1 MFSLPHR
8 QKFGNRCYPSPAQP
22 LPAPRARRGHLP
34 ERPRSNKSFTATP
47 QTERQH
53 WVPRGRPQRRPL
65 PRSNSH
71 WVSGSREVPVILVR
85 IPRRGR
91 RGPDKTPRSPLSPGG
106 CGVPRPGGRRGTPA
120 ERSSGPLPGPAG
132 WGRAGASAAPLGTG
146 EGRAARFRL
155 GRGYLPRE
163 EARRPGATMGE
174 AAGALDRAPAAAAAA
189 APGCAQ
195 QPLPR
200 ARPRRPPAAPLGA
213 HRSARCRRPAER
225 LRPVQE
231 RPAGQSPH
239 TPGALEWRTL
249 PPRRQCE
256 WAVGAAML
264 YGS

>member
-1 MFSLPHR
+1 MRTLPHT
-8 QKFGNRCYPSPAQP
+8 QKFGNRCYSSPAP
-22 LPAPRARRGHLP
+22 LPAPRARRRHLP
-34 ERPRSNKSFTATP
+34 ECPRSNKSFTATP

-53 WVPRGRPQRRPL
+53 RVPRGRPRRRPL
-65 PRSNSH
+65 PLSNSP
-71 WVSGSREVPVILVR
+71 WLSGSWGVPVILVR
-85 IPRRGR
+85 IPRRSR
-91 RGPDKTPRSPLSPGG
+91 RSPDKTRRSPLSGD
-106 CGVPRPGGRRGTPA
+106 GVPRPGGGRGTPA
-120 ERSSGPLPGPAG
+120 ERSSGPLPSPAG

-163 EARRPGATMGE
+163 EARTPGGSMRE
-174 AAGALDRAPAAAAAA
+174 AAGALDRAPAAAAVAA
-189 APGCAQ
+189 AGCAQ
-195 QPLPR
+195 QPLP
-200 ARPRRPPAAPLGA
+200 RPRRPPAAPLGA
-213 HRSARCRRPAER
+213 HRSARCLRPVER

-249 PPRRQCE
+249 PLCRRCE